1 MNFYQTPNPNTQYPT
16 PNQIVGKSKN
26 TESGKQKLESNP
38 VHPVK
43 SLWENRRFYLTGWN
57 IQQAEFHP
65 DEIKERFHRTGG
77 SGKAESKKVKS
88 RQAKYEVQDQRRKK
102 LEND

>member
-43 SLWENRRFYLTGWN
+43 SLWENRRFYLTG
-57 IQQAEFHP
+57 
-65 DEIKERFHRTGG
+65 
-77 SGKAESKKVKS
+77 
-88 RQAKYEVQDQRRKK
+88 
-102 LEND
+102 

>member
-1 MNFYQTPNPNTQYPT
+1 LSPNPKPNTQHPIPNTQYPTPNTQYPT

-43 SLWENRRFYLTGWN
+43 SLWENRRFYLTG
-57 IQQAEFHP
+57 
-65 DEIKERFHRTGG
+65 
-77 SGKAESKKVKS
+77 
-88 RQAKYEVQDQRRKK
+88 
-102 LEND
+102 